1 MKTLIIHN
9 NNISNIDKY
18 TENISFTSINDVIK
32 TLNSKEFDI
41 IYIKDNLSL
50 NCLDFIGIE
59 LDDTYFETCK
69 NRVNEYI
76 KEQNMQDVNVEIA

>member
-32 TLNSKEFDI
+32 TLNNYWNINQFTS
-41 IYIKDNLSL
+41 
-50 NCLDFIGIE
+50 
-59 LDDTYFETCK
+59 
-69 NRVNEYI
+69 
-76 KEQNMQDVNVEIA
+76 